1 MHKGYYNLCEDSCLK
16 NSWIVDLR
24 DKYRMSSVTITA
36 FSDDKPWALWRVD
49 ASDNPRS
56 LYIVAYICL
65 HFSSQWN
72 G

>member
-56 LYIVAYICL
+56 L
-65 HFSSQWN
+65 
-72 G
+72 